1 MKREPDSENNFSE
14 MMAAAQRVMLSAG
27 FVLLLLGVLSIPFY
41 YETTTLW
48 YKFGLDK
55 ILLKGG
61 QFIGLAALML
71 IFLQIVLS
79 LRGPYLEMVFGAA
92 DLRRYHQVNGALIA
106 LLACSHALLIL
117 VPEGIAN
124 LPIGKKYWP
133 EMVGAALLLL
143 IVATAFTSIFRN
155 ALHLN
160 YPKWRI
166 FHRTLGYLILLL
178 AVIHVLFV
186 SESFEHLI
194 PRVLV
199 IGLVTGLILWILGIK
214 RQLYRVQPIKQEH
227 PQGENP

>member
-1 MKREPDSENNFSE
+1 MS
-14 MMAAAQRVMLSAG
+14 AAAHRVMLSAG

-61 QFIGLAALML
+61 QFIGLVALML
-71 IFLQIVLS
+71 IYLQIVLS
-79 LRGPYLEMVFGAA
+79 LRGPYLERVFGAT
-92 DLRRYHQVNGALIA
+92 DLMRYHQVNGVLIA

-124 LPIGKKYWP
+124 LPIGKKHWP
-133 EMVGAALLLL
+133 EMVGATLLLL
-143 IVATAFTSIFRN
+143 IVASVFVSVFRN
-155 ALHLN
+155 ALRLN
-160 YPKWRI
+160 YRMWRI

-178 AVIHVLFV
+178 AAIHVLFV

-199 IGLVTGLILWILGIK
+199 IGLTAGLISWILVVKWPG
-214 RQLYRVQPIKQEH
+214 YRVQPIKQDH